1 MFDVGQNKITNADT
15 DVSEKDSDEGILK
28 TTQKM

>member
-1 MFDVGQNKITNADT
+1 MFVVGQNKMTNART
-15 DVSEKDSDEGILK
+15 EVSENKSDEGILK